1 MAKRILAI
9 CGSTKTNS
17 TNSLLLQMLEELS
30 LGKAEF
36 EQYDIS
42 TLPFFNPDNDNENAP
57 QEVIDFRDQIQN
69 ADAIIICTPEY
80 AFSLPGVLKNA
91 LEWTVSSSSFSGKP
105 VALIVASSHGEKAFE
120 SLQLVMKIIEAS
132 FDGSTTLLIQGAK
145 AKISNAE
152 TKDKLEELL
161 NALMENMKQ

>member
-1 MAKRILAI
+1 M
-9 CGSTKTNS
+9 
-17 TNSLLLQMLEELS
+17 
-30 LGKAEF
+30 
-36 EQYDIS
+36 
-42 TLPFFNPDNDNENAP
+42 
-57 QEVIDFRDQIQN
+57 
-69 ADAIIICTPEY
+69 
-80 AFSLPGVLKNA
+80 
-91 LEWTVSSSSFSGKP
+91 
-105 VALIVASSHGEKAFE
+105 ALIVASSHGEKAFE